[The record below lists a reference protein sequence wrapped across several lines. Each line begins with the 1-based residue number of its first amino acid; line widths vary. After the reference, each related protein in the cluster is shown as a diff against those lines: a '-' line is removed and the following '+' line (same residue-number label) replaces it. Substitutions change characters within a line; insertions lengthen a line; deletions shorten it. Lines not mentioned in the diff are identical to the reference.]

1 MHLNDLRTPAVLVE
15 FSRVRDNIDRMQ
27 ALARQAGVRLR
38 PHAKTHKSTQIAGW
52 QIDAGAVGLCC
63 AKLGEAEAFA
73 DAGLRDLRVAYPL
86 HPSNADRVFA
96 LQDRGVALSFV
107 VDDAE
112 VARAWS
118 GAARAS
124 GRWLDV
130 LVKVDVGFHR
140 CGIDPSDRAAV
151 DFIEEVAGEPGLR
164 FKGLLSHAGHAY
176 LQPSEEALAAVAR
189 DEARMLHELANDVR
203 RRGVTV
209 AELSVGSTPTA
220 RFIVQGAQGA
230 QGVQT
235 AGLSEMR
242 PGNYVYYD
250 RSQVALGSARL
261 DQCALTVLS
270 TVVST
275 SRDRVILDAGS
286 KTLSSDLIARPGF
299 PGFGAVFTD
308 LAAVDAIN
316 EDLHIERL
324 SEEHATVRVTGGT
337 ALRPGDRVR
346 ILPNH
351 ACVVSNLTDE
361 VALIAGTH
369 VVDKIPVVARGKVS

>member
-1 MHLNDLRTPAVLVE
+1 MHLNELRTPAVLIE

-38 PHAKTHKSTQIAGW
+38 PHAKTHKSSLIAGW

-73 DAGLRDLRVAYPL
+73 DVGLRDLRLAYPL

-96 LQDRGVALSFV
+96 LLDRGVALSFV
-107 VDDAE
+107 VDAAE

-118 GAARAS
+118 AAACAS

-140 CGIDPSDRAAV
+140 CGIDPSHPAAI
-151 DFIEEVAGEPGLR
+151 DFIADVAAAPGLR
-164 FKGLLSHAGHAY
+164 FKGLLSHPGQAY
-176 LQPSEEALAAVAR
+176 VQPSDAAMATVAR
-189 DEARMLHELANDVR
+189 DEARILQALAEATR
-203 RRGVTV
+203 ARGVTV
-209 AELSVGSTPTA
+209 SELSVGSTPTA
-220 RFIVQGAQGA
+220 RFIGE
-230 QGVQT
+230 T
-235 AGLSEMR
+235 TGLSEMR

-250 RSQVALGSARL
+250 RSQVALGSAQL
-261 DQCALTVLS
+261 EQCALTVLS

-275 SRDRVILDAGS
+275 HGDRVILDAGS
-286 KTLSSDLIARPGF
+286 KTLSSDLVARAGF
-299 PGFGAVFTD
+299 PGYGAMFTD
-308 LAAVDAIN
+308 LASVNALN

-337 ALRPGDRVR
+337 TLRTGDRVR

-351 ACVVSNLTDE
+351 ACVVSNLADE

-369 VVDKIPVVARGKVS
+369 VVDRIPVVARGKSS

>member
-1 MHLNDLRTPAVLVE
+1 MLLNDLRTPAVLIE

-27 ALARQAGVRLR
+27 ALAREAGVRLR
-38 PHAKTHKSTQIAGW
+38 PHAKTHKSPQIAGW

-73 DAGLRDLRVAYPL
+73 DAGLRDLRIAYPL

-96 LQDRGVALSFV
+96 LLDRGVALSFV
-107 VDDAE
+107 VDSAD
-112 VARAWS
+112 VAHAWS
-118 GAARAS
+118 AAARAS

-140 CGIDPSDRAAV
+140 CGIDPGDPGAV
-151 DFIEEVAGEPGLR
+151 DVIADVAAEPALR
-164 FKGLLSHAGHAY
+164 FKGLLSHTGHAY
-176 LQPSEEALAAVAR
+176 LQPSEETLGAVAR
-189 DEARMLHELANDVR
+189 DEARILHDLADAAR

-220 RFIVQGAQGA
+220 RFIS
-230 QGVQT
+230 QT
-235 AGLSEMR
+235 TGLSEMR

-275 SRDRVILDAGS
+275 HGDRVILDAGS
-286 KTLSSDLIARPGF
+286 KTLSSDLIARAGF
-299 PGFGAVFTD
+299 PGYGAVFTD
-308 LAAVDAIN
+308 LASVDTVN
-316 EDLHIERL
+316 DDLHIERL
-324 SEEHATVRVTGGT
+324 SEEHATVRVTGRT
-337 ALRPGDRVR
+337 TLRPGDRVR

-351 ACVVSNLTDE
+351 ACVVSNLADE

-369 VVDKIPVVARGKVS
+369 VVDRIPVVARGKVA